1 MQAGK
6 QTAASQQNTLS
17 QHKSLQFYQTQ
28 CCCGRMRAYD
38 LSSRGRERERDN
50 DFALV
55 LGQSSFDLQ
64 GLSRP
69 PPLFPPRACWLAA
82 LFCVV
87 FAVGLR
93 MNDH

>member
-1 MQAGK
+1 VQAGK
-6 QTAASQQNTLS
+6 QTAASEQNTLS

-28 CCCGRMRAYD
+28 CSVRMIYPHV
-38 LSSRGRERERDN
+38 GERERDN

-55 LGQSSFDLQ
+55 LGQSSFDLL